1 MKRMKKAK
9 NYEEDQGTYRVES
22 TTDKNYPNTE
32 MQRNETKMNDD
43 KRDCAQTE
51 DE

>member
-1 MKRMKKAK
+1 MKR
-9 NYEEDQGTYRVES
+9 QVPTES
-22 TTDKNYPNTE
+22 TKNYPNTE

-51 DE
+51 G